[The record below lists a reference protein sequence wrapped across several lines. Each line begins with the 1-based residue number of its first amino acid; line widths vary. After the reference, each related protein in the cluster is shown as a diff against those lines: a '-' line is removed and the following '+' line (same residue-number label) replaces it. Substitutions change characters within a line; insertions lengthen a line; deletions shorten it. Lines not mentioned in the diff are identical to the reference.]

1 MTTLLIMFFS
11 HQSNTCEHW
20 FIDILFYFVML
31 NKSKLRLLK
40 LFYTLII
47 KHHGLNAGSLATLFY
62 HSCSLETLDED
73 NGECISAAAE
83 GSLAKAEKR
92 GLARH
97 MVQNGRWTVSQR
109 MLPCFQLNVIYV

>member
-1 MTTLLIMFFS
+1 
-11 HQSNTCEHW
+11 
-20 FIDILFYFVML
+20 ML
-31 NKSKLRLLK
+31 NKLKLKLLK

-62 HSCSLETLDED
+62 HSYSLETLDED

-92 GLARH
+92 GFARH
-97 MVQNGRWTVSQR
+97 WYKMVDGLSHSECCHVFN
-109 MLPCFQLNVIYV
+109 